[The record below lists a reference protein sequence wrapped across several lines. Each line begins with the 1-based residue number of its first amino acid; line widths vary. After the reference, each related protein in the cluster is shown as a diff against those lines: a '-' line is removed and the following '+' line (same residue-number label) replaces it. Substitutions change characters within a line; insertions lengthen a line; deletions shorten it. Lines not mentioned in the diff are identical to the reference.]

1 MNEDIKK
8 PLKEWRDE
16 AIQTSTKLSDINRSF
31 AFAGIAI
38 IWIFRNAD
46 QNGLIIPESL
56 ILPLVLIVVS
66 FVLDYFQYLW
76 KLVNS
81 YHLYYSKERLFDQ
94 GKLSSEDIS
103 DVKIKNF
110 YRTVTW
116 VFFVGK
122 LLSLI
127 CGYVLIFC
135 YLIGRL

>member
-94 GKLSSEDIS
+94 GKLSNEDIS